1 MYNSESFSVRRD
13 RLPQQLSDPNA
24 LGILDPNLQEIFQ
37 IVDTLVPLECCI
49 YYQII
54 PLSVTDNYL
63 NLGMVNPENTAAIN
77 YIRST
82 IKYLNYHLKTQ
93 AIEAS
98 THEVILST
106 YLKYRQTKETKKKAA
121 NISSATTADIPDQ
134 QQTIEKSTFAIA
146 PPQSLFNN
154 QNVKN
159 SEDLVSDCHEK
170 PTIVAVPITSFTID
184 RTLKKT
190 VESPSQELIPEIQKI
205 ELSPQTTPQQL
216 SKTLLVK
223 VLQGEIGRV
232 YFERHHNYGKIICS
246 QEGTIQYSID
256 KLSLDIFQET
266 IDEFKLLV
274 NLPKNKTEKIQKIE
288 IEKTYKQEQILLRL
302 QIITNSKGEEGTL
315 QVLRGKALQFYKQN
329 KIEQMGKQA
338 LDLVQKLERK
348 LYQIYAYS
356 SDLDSSTESLLAI
369 QTITQELSRHLGH
382 LEQISCKNQA

>member
-37 IVDTLVPLECCI
+37 IVDTLVPLECCV

-54 PLSVTDNYL
+54 PLSVTDNSL
-63 NLGMVNPENTAAIN
+63 NLGMVNPEDTTAIN

-82 IKYLNYHLKTQ
+82 IKYLNYHLKPQ

-106 YLKYRQTKETKKKAA
+106 YLKYHQAKEIKKKAA
-121 NISSATTADIPDQ
+121 NISSATPADVPDRQ
-134 QQTIEKSTFAIA
+134 QISENSTFAIT
-146 PPQSLFNN
+146 PPQSFSSHLD
-154 QNVKN
+154 VKI
-159 SEDLVSDCHEK
+159 SEDLALACHEK

-184 RTLKKT
+184 KSLNKT
-190 VESPSQELIPEIQKI
+190 VDPPSQELVSESKKI

-216 SKTLLVK
+216 SKKLLVK

-256 KLSLDIFQET
+256 KLSLELFQGT

-274 NLPKNKTEKIQKIE
+274 NLPNNNTEKIQKIE

-302 QIITNSKGEEGTL
+302 QIITNPKGEEGTL

-329 KIEQMGKQA
+329 KLEQMGKQA
-338 LDLVQKLERK
+338 LELAQKLERK

-356 SDLDSSTESLLAI
+356 SDRDSSSESLVAI
-369 QTITQELSRHLGH
+369 QTITQKLSRHLGH
-382 LEQISCKNQA
+382 LE